1 MAQII
6 DMPKLSDTMTVG
18 TLVKWLKNEGDVVKS
33 GSMLAEVETDKA
45 TMELE
50 SFFDGTL
57 LKIFAPDGS
66 QVELGA
72 PLCAIGKPGEKVDA
86 PAGRPTGQATGEE
99 KPAATANGDDKQP
112 EPSPEDKDKAST
124 STASKNEVQARP
136 ASVAAP
142 AATPSPRSPDGET
155 APAGSTNGRLKISPL
170 AKKLAAEKG

>member
-66 QVELGA
+66 QVALGA

-86 PAGRPTGQATGEE
+86 PAG
-99 KPAATANGDDKQP
+99 KPA
-112 EPSPEDKDKAST
+112 
-124 STASKNEVQARP
+124 
-136 ASVAAP
+136 AAP
-142 AATPSPRSPDGET
+142 AAKSND
-155 APAGSTNGRLKISPL
+155 APAPQEKEKEGASTA
-170 AKKLAAEKG
+170 AKNESQAQPAASAAVQATGDKQQETGDRK